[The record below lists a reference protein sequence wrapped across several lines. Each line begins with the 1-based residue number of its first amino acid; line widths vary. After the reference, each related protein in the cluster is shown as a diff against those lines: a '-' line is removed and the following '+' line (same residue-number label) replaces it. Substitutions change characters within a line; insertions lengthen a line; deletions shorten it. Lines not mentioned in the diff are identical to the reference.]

1 MKIENHTTSRLWFLL
16 ISNYNINQFINL
28 ITIDYSTI
36 LIIDY
41 HWLVSLGSLVGHGSL
56 CLFTCKNIRECCK
69 LFFFHISS
77 RPGSCH
83 FKNLTSCPHFSA
95 SPKLS
100 TLNMY
105 NPCFPPPFSIQSIP
119 CSLPVNTEFISKW
132 LHAPNSLNC
141 PPSLCLLQLTC
152 SGTLFKHYQAS
163 KPCHIN
169 RVIL

>member
-28 ITIDYSTI
+28 ITIDYYTI

-41 HWLVSLGSLVGHGSL
+41 HWLVSLVSLVGHGSL

-105 NPCFPPPFSIQSIP
+105 NPCFPTPFFHPINPLLSASEYWIHFQMTACSKFPELPPFPLSSATDLQWNSIQT
-119 CSLPVNTEFISKW
+119 LPG
-132 LHAPNSLNC
+132 
-141 PPSLCLLQLTC
+141 LQ
-152 SGTLFKHYQAS
+152 TLSY
-163 KPCHIN
+163 
-169 RVIL
+169 